1 MRLAPDSYDSHMP
14 RTLIAVV
21 DDMFFVSKIQA
32 TAKALGAIVRF
43 PRTLDA
49 ARDAAREDIPDLVVV
64 DLHNQKISP
73 LELAREFK
81 ANEQLQSIPLLG
93 FFSHVQVD
101 VQKQAV
107 EAGYDQILPRSVF
120 ARDLANILAGP
131 SKT

>member
-1 MRLAPDSYDSHMP
+1 MP

-49 ARDAAREDIPDLVVV
+49 AREAANEETPDLVVV
-64 DLHNQKISP
+64 DLHNQKLSP

-81 ANEQLQSIPLLG
+81 TNERLQNIPLLG
-93 FFSHVQVD
+93 FFSHVQVEL
-101 VQKQAV
+101 QKQAE

-120 ARDLANILAGP
+120 ARDLADILAG
-131 SKT
+131 SFKT